1 MPACTL
7 RSEGERKR
15 HTTNP
20 NNTALSAKTLGKV
33 RAAKARMTSESL
45 AELGPDSIVG
55 SYRLT
60 KEIGRGGMGTVFEAA
75 HVVLPRRAAIKVMHK
90 DLRRQPGMASRMVQ
104 EAAILEEVRH
114 PGIVRVYECNML
126 PDHRPW
132 IAMELVEGET
142 LASRLHYASRLAPV
156 EVATLLSEVTDVL
169 GAVHARGVV
178 HRDLKPDNL
187 LLTPS
192 DRDFPLRVIDWGVAR
207 LGAQGRLT
215 LDGLTPGTPIYMSP
229 EQATGKNIAS
239 PCDIYSLGVIAYEA
253 LAGHPPFDGR
263 TLAEV
268 VCMHLTSEPERLHDK
283 TTAPAEL
290 CDLIHRML
298 DKEPQLR
305 PGSIEVRQQARAI
318 AIELSSAYEE
328 FEITGIEPR
337 VPRAAR
343 QRPQLRP
350 AFILPSDEVVVVDPD
365 ALELGVTELMPVVRK
380 PRWTPEL
387 APVHPDVTQPLTRK
401 PITPKSPRDS
411 VVGEIAVGKRRG

>member
-1 MPACTL
+1 M
-7 RSEGERKR
+7 
-15 HTTNP
+15 
-20 NNTALSAKTLGKV
+20 TA
-33 RAAKARMTSESL
+33 ESL

-55 SYRLT
+55 SYRIV
-60 KEIGRGGMGTVFEAA
+60 KEIGRGGMGTVYEAA
-75 HVVLPRRAAIKVMHK
+75 HTILPRRAAIKVMHK

-104 EAAILEEVRH
+104 EASILEEVRH
-114 PGIVRVYECNML
+114 PGIVRVYECNVL

-142 LASRLHYASRLAPV
+142 LASRLHYASRLSAV
-156 EVATLLSEVTDVL
+156 EVATLLSEVADVL
-169 GAVHARGVV
+169 AAVHARGVV

-187 LLTPS
+187 LLTPT

-207 LGAQGRLT
+207 LGAAGRLT

-229 EQATGKNIAS
+229 EQATGKNIGS
-239 PCDIYSLGVIAYEA
+239 PCDMYSLGVIAYEA

-268 VCMHLTSEPERLHDK
+268 VCMHLTSEPDPLRDK

-298 DKEPQLR
+298 DKELQLR
-305 PGSIEVRQQARAI
+305 PGAIEVRQQARAI
-318 AIELSSAYEE
+318 VMELSSAYEE
-328 FEITGIEPR
+328 FELTGVEPR
-337 VPRAAR
+337 LPKSAPRP
-343 QRPQLRP
+343 RPLRP
-350 AFILPSDEVVVVDPD
+350 AYIIPSDEVVVVDPD

-387 APVHPDVTQPLTRK
+387 GHVAAEVAPARS
-401 PITPKSPRDS
+401 PITPKAPRDA
-411 VVGEIAVGKRRG
+411 VAGEIALKRRD